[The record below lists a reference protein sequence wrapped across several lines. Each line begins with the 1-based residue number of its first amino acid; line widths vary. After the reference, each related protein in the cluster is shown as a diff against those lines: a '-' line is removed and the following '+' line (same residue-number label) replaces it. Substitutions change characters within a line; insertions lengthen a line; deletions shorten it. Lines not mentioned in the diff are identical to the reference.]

1 MASNSTYGAAFA
13 DVYDEWYGTSDD
25 LAAVVALL
33 ARESPR
39 RVLELGVG
47 TGRLAIPLARA
58 LNDHGHSVEV
68 LGIDESSE
76 MLSLLHNHPGAELI
90 DAVLGDMVDDQ
101 PDGPFDL
108 IYCSYNTLFNVI
120 GSSRQAQCIANATA
134 RLSPGGLL
142 IIDAC
147 IIADDAPARGSSVTQ
162 RGQWTLTSES
172 SFDSSTGALTTT
184 ITSRHD
190 DGRVVVRPTTITYS
204 RPDSIDTMCRAAG
217 LELHARYSSWHMT
230 TFDQSAARHVSV
242 YRNLR

>member
-1 MASNSTYGAAFA
+1 MASESTYGAAFA

-25 LAAVVALL
+25 LDAVVALL
-33 ARESPR
+33 ARESPH

-58 LNDHGHSVEV
+58 LGDHGFQAEV

-76 MLSLLHNHPGAELI
+76 MLSLLHNHEGSELI
-90 DAVLGDMVDDQ
+90 STVLGDMVDDQ

-120 GSSRQAQCIANATA
+120 GSSRQALCLANAAA
-134 RLSPGGLL
+134 RLSPGGRL

-147 IIADDAPARGSSVTQ
+147 IIADDAPARGSSMTQ
-162 RGQWTLTSES
+162 RGRWKLTSES
-172 SFDSSTGALTTT
+172 SFDSATGALTTT

-204 RPDSIDTMCRAAG
+204 RPDAIDKMCRAAG
-217 LELHARYSSWHMT
+217 LALHARYASWHMT
-230 TFDQSAARHVSV
+230 TFDQSAARHVSL